1 MMNFCKIYIINNT
14 FVLVI
19 ISYNDNKINL
29 LLTYSDEFVFIKLKI
44 NVTLNF

>member
-1 MMNFCKIYIINNT
+1 MIFCKIYIINNT